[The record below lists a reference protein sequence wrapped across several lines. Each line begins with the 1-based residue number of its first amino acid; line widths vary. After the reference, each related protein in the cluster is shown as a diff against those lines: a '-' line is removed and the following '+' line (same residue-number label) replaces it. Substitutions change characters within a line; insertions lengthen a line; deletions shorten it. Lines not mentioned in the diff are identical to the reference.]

1 MYHIFFIHSF
11 VSGHLGC
18 FQILAT
24 ENNAPVNTGV
34 HVSFQIS
41 VCFLYIYIY
50 THTHTHTYP
59 GVELL
64 DHVVVLVLILRGPSL
79 LFSVVAAP
87 VDMTL
92 PSVLSSTSLP
102 VFCYLL
108 SLVDSH
114 FVRCVILIC
123 IFLMFSDVEHLL
135 MCLLA
140 ISVSSLEKKIVY
152 SEVSDRVLG
161 DFWY

>member
-1 MYHIFFIHSF
+1 MYHFKLVFVFFI
-11 VSGHLGC
+11 
-18 FQILAT
+18 
-24 ENNAPVNTGV
+24 
-34 HVSFQIS
+34 
-41 VCFLYIYIY
+41 YIYIH

-140 ISVSSLEKKIVY
+140 ISVSSLEKKKVY